1 VREQPGRGY
10 VGRSIPRREDQRML
24 RGRTSFV
31 ADVRLPGMLSAAFL
45 RSPHAHARLVSVDVA
60 PALRVPG
67 VVAAF
72 SGRDLADVLP
82 PLPDPQVSFPERWRQ
97 GVVHRVN
104 IPQPRILAVDKVRHV
119 GEAVAV
125 VVALDRYAAED
136 AVEKIA
142 VVFDPQPAVIDPE
155 DALLPD
161 APLIHQTLGTNLMGE
176 FRIEKGD
183 VDGAF
188 RDAPQVLR
196 SRFTHHRY
204 TAVPMEGR
212 GAVSAYDARTG
223 TLTTWCSTQMV
234 HAVRRATSA
243 LLGMPEARVRCIAPD
258 VGGGFGAKGM
268 VYPEDVLVAYL
279 TRTLGRSV
287 QWLED
292 RREHFVSTIH
302 ARDQIHDAEVAF
314 ERDGRILAVRD
325 RMIQDAG
332 AWNPL
337 GLVTAYNTAAH
348 LLGPYAVPHYRL
360 EAKVAATNKV
370 ANAPYR
376 GAGRPE
382 GVFVMERLVDLIA
395 HHLGRDPAE
404 IRARNMIPPEAMPYA
419 VGIPYR
425 DGSPVVYDSGDF
437 PRALQLAL
445 DALGGLDDIR
455 RRQREARRERRYLGL
470 GLACYTEGTG
480 VGPFEGATVRVD
492 STGAISV
499 ASGTCSQGQ
508 GHETAF
514 AQVAADL
521 WRVPLDGVVI
531 TTGDTAAIPA
541 GLGTIASRSAVVVS
555 AAIHEASRRVQ
566 QKAFELAAQA
576 LECAPEDLELREGR
590 VGVRGV
596 PGRSLTLAQLAR
608 AAHPGWD
615 HRRPQGMEPLLEAT
629 SYYEPPTVTWAYAAH
644 AAMVEVHPET
654 GEITIHRYVVAH
666 DAGTVINPRIAEGQ
680 IHGGVAQ
687 GLGAATLEEL
697 VYDEGGQLL
706 TTTLMDYVLPSAVE
720 VPTMEVIHLEHP
732 SPLNPLGV
740 KGLGEGGAIAPPA
753 AIANAVSDALRPFG
767 IECNRLPIRP
777 DRIVDA
783 LRSAP
788 SGAPNPP
795 DGGET
800 LSRSSG
806 T

>member
-1 VREQPGRGY
+1 
-10 VGRSIPRREDQRML
+10 
-24 RGRTSFV
+24 
-31 ADVRLPGMLSAAFL
+31 MLSAAFL

-60 PALRVPG
+60 PARRAPG

-72 SGRDLADVLP
+72 SGLDLAEVLA
-82 PLPDPQVSFPERWRQ
+82 PLPDPQVSFPQRWQ
-97 GVVHRVN
+97 QAVPHSASV
-104 IPQPRILAVDKVRHV
+104 PQPRVLAVDKVRHV
-119 GEAVAV
+119 GEAIAV
-125 VVALDRYAAED
+125 VVAQDRYAAED
-136 AVEKIA
+136 AVESIA
-142 VVFDPQPAVIDPE
+142 VAFDPRPAVIDPE
-155 DALLPD
+155 KALGPN
-161 APLIHQTLGTNLMGE
+161 APLIHEALGTNLIGQ
-176 FRIEKGD
+176 FRVEKGD

-188 RDAPQVLR
+188 RDAPHALR

-212 GAVSAYDARTG
+212 GAVSAYDARTD
-223 TLTTWCSTQMV
+223 TVTTWCSTQMV
-234 HAVRRATSA
+234 HAVRRLTAA
-243 LLGMPEARVRCIAPD
+243 LLGMAEARVRCIAPD

-268 VYPEDVLVAYL
+268 VYPEEVLVAYL
-279 TRTLGRSV
+279 ARALGRPV

-314 ERDGRILAVRD
+314 ESDGRILAVRD
-325 RMIQDAG
+325 RLIQDAG

-360 EAKVAATNKV
+360 EARIAATNKV

-382 GVFVMERLVDLIA
+382 GAFVMERLVDLIA
-395 HHLGRDPAE
+395 HRLGRDPADV
-404 IRARNMIPPEAMPYA
+404 RARNMIPPGEMPYA

-437 PRALQLAL
+437 PRALELAIA
-445 DALGGLDDIR
+445 ALGGLDDIR
-455 RRQREARRERRYLGL
+455 RRQREAWRERRYVGL
-470 GLACYTEGTG
+470 GLACYAEGTG

-492 STGAISV
+492 SSGAISV

-508 GHETAF
+508 GHETTF
-514 AQVAADL
+514 AQVTADL
-521 WRVPLDGVVI
+521 WQVPLEDVVI
-531 TTGDTAAIPA
+531 TTGDTDVIPA

-555 AAIHEASRRVQ
+555 AAIAEASRRVQ
-566 QKAFELAAQA
+566 QKALEIAAGA
-576 LECAPEDLELREGR
+576 LECAPADLELYGGR
-590 VGVRGV
+590 VRVRGV
-596 PGRSLTLAQLAR
+596 PHRSLTLAQLAR
-608 AAHPGWD
+608 AARPGWD

-644 AAMVEVHPET
+644 AALVEVHPET
-654 GEITIHRYVVAH
+654 GEITIDRYVVAH
-666 DAGTVINPRIAEGQ
+666 DAGRVINPRIAEGQ

-687 GLGAATLEEL
+687 GLGAAMLEEL
-697 VYDEGGQLL
+697 IYDAQGQLL

-720 VPTMEVIHLEHP
+720 IPAMEIIHLEHP
-732 SPLNPLGV
+732 SPLNPLGI

-783 LRSAP
+783 LRSA
-788 SGAPNPP
+788 SRGAEGPP
-795 DGGET
+795 DGPGV
-800 LSRSSG
+800 
-806 T
+806 